1 MLSFAQVA
9 TILVGI
15 VTSALWARYL
25 PQETYGKYQLL
36 ISFYSMLGVFC
47 LSGMGTSLQI
57 SAAKGF
63 DGNLF
68 KITRLKFLASLIG
81 ALAFAGIG
89 IYYWESDRM
98 LAIGAFVSA
107 GFFPFRQLEA
117 IWYPWING
125 KGRLG
130 LVAKIRILFLLPSVI
145 TITIVVVGGFISLP
159 EVIVIS
165 QGILVV
171 FIVGVVIYTFRS
183 QRENQKEDKPTI
195 HYGFHVTGAALLGW
209 LIATDKFIIN
219 EYLSAVDVAVYSVAL
234 IFPNQVKVLY
244 SIFNQMILPHI
255 TKANSVSEAWN
266 YLKKKFLLLYVIFA
280 LNGVAGFFLFPIII
294 PLLFSEKYVASV
306 PYAKWLWLT
315 LGLTAPCTYFS
326 NILTAQKKKIF
337 MYSAFTGYPII
348 LFVMMLFLAP
358 IYGIYGVI
366 VAKISVTIILA
377 IFQILSLVIYIN
389 YEKKGLSTF

>member
-234 IFPNQVKVLY
+234 IFPNQIRTLY
-244 SIFNQMILPHI
+244 SIFNQMILPNI
-255 TKANSVSEAWN
+255 TRANSVREAWD
-266 YLKKKFLLLYVIFA
+266 YLRKRFFLLYIVFA
-280 LNGVAGFFLFPIII
+280 LIGIAGFFMFPIII
-294 PLLFSEKYVASV
+294 PLLFSEKYVAAV
-306 PYAKWLWLT
+306 PYAKWLWLS
-315 LGLTAPCTYFS
+315 LCINAPATYLA
-326 NILTAQKKKIF
+326 NILRAQKKIKFVYFFEILH
-337 MYSAFTGYPII
+337 PITSIVLYVI
-348 LFVMMLFLAP
+348 LIP
-358 IYGIYGVI
+358 WGIWGIVI
-366 VAKISVTIILA
+366 AKIISNIYAWFVFVGSF
-377 IFQILSLVIYIN
+377 IFYLRKEL
-389 YEKKGLSTF
+389 KHCG